1 MKKEYIIGGLALVGG
16 IALVAYLLKPKA
28 PRRNSE
34 GFFGANGKRTI
45 SRGTSGSCRTCYSDY
60 SPYNESQSLYFAL
73 NGYCRQGDI
82 CKERL
87 KTISQA

>member
-1 MKKEYIIGGLALVGG
+1 M
-16 IALVAYLLKPKA
+16 
-28 PRRNSE
+28 
-34 GFFGANGKRTI
+34 
-45 SRGTSGSCRTCYSDY
+45 SRGTSGSCRTCYSAY
-60 SPYNESQSLYFAL
+60 SPYNDSQSLYFAQ